1 MIIYIKLIQILKI
14 KKNKMSLTR
23 QSILFIS
30 GLDKKVNENML
41 YQLFNEYC
49 VSYIKIA
56 KDHITRESFG
66 YAFIGFK
73 NKVKAEQALQNLNY
87 SRLCQKTL
95 RISWYNREPNNFRN
109 HPENNIFVKNIPKD
123 LTPKEFDEYFS
134 KFGNIISAKIAEDE
148 EGESMGYG
156 FVLYENEDNAKKAIA
171 ECHGKMLKNKKL
183 FVCQFQKNRPR
194 KPLRFNNLYVRNIP
208 KDWSEK
214 EVRDYFSKY
223 GEISSMLVK
232 SPDPS
237 KLNKNLPE
245 EKRNNIINHKYA
257 FVCYKSLD
265 GPAENAVAK
274 VPYLKLFDDSYNNK
288 IEEFAEILRKQK
300 VKEEKVYKCACYIDE
315 NNLSDKINNPRE
327 LKKIIDDFNKLLDDN
342 DGEYVI
348 RDKSNRIYC
357 CQALKR
363 SERDKKLKK
372 LYERIKKKIKEKYK
386 FCNLYVKNLP
396 ADFTDEKLVK
406 LFGKYGPIR
415 SAKVVKNEISSNYLF
430 IKKSVRVFAY
440 VCFYEPAKAQE
451 AKQQLKDKAL
461 IVNGPRLYVDYHQN
475 KEERTQFLKLKLIK
489 ESEKRKNAL
498 FQNPNNFRNFAIVPN
513 AAGIR
518 TFPRGMAPMN
528 MNINMQR
535 RMPFAPNMNMRMNV
549 NNMNNMNNNQPPSKP
564 EQTGPG
570 YTGMDKNA
578 RTEYYGEKIYEK
590 ISKDQKFA
598 AYESYFPKIVG
609 IFLDLS
615 DGVIERLINDDKYFD
630 EQVEE
635 TIRLLDKK
643 EKAN

>member
-1 MIIYIKLIQILKI
+1 
-14 KKNKMSLTR
+14 MSLTR

-123 LTPKEFDEYFS
+123 VTPKEFDEYFS

-223 GEISSMLVK
+223 GEISSMIVK

-288 IEEFAEILRKQK
+288 IEEFAEILRNQK
-300 VKEEKVYKCACYIDE
+300 VKEENVYKCACYIDE

-327 LKKIIDDFNKLLDDN
+327 LKKIIDDFNKLIDDN

-535 RMPFAPNMNMRMNV
+535 RMPFAANLNMRMNV
-549 NNMNNMNNNQPPSKP
+549 NNMNNNQPPSKP
-564 EQTGPG
+564 EQAGPG
-570 YTGMDKNA
+570 YSGMDKNA

-615 DGVIERLINDDKYFD
+615 DGVIERLITDDKYFD

>member
-1 MIIYIKLIQILKI
+1 
-14 KKNKMSLTR
+14 MSLTR
-23 QSILFIS
+23 QSILFIN

-41 YQLFNEYC
+41 YQLFNEYG

-109 HPENNIFVKNIPKD
+109 HPENNIFVKNINKEI
-123 LTPKEFDEYFS
+123 TPREFDEYFK

-156 FVLYENEDNAKKAIA
+156 FVLYDNEESAKKAIE
-171 ECHGKMLKNKKL
+171 ECHGKIWKNKKI

-194 KPLRFNNLYVRNIP
+194 KPLRYNNLYVRNIP
-208 KDWSEK
+208 KNWSEDDVK
-214 EVRDYFSKY
+214 NYFSKF

-232 SPDPS
+232 SPDPE

-245 EKRNNIINHKYA
+245 EKRKNILEHKYA

-274 VPYLKLFDDSYNNK
+274 VPYLKLFDESYNNK
-288 IEEFAEILRKQK
+288 MEEYAEILRKQN
-300 VKEEKVYKCACYIDE
+300 VKEENVYKCACYIDE
-315 NNLSDKINNPRE
+315 NNLSDKINVPQE
-327 LKKIIDDFNKLLDDN
+327 LKKIIDDFNKLIDDN
-342 DGEYVI
+342 DGEYLI
-348 RDKSNRIYC
+348 KDKSNRIYC

-363 SERDKKLKK
+363 SERDKKLKR
-372 LYERIKKKIKEKYK
+372 LYERIKRKIKEKYK

-396 ADFTDEKLVK
+396 SDFTNEKLIE

-415 SAKVVKNEISSNYLF
+415 SAKVVKNEISSNYLVA
-430 IKKSVRVFAY
+430 KKTIRVFGY
-440 VCFYEPAKAQE
+440 VCYYDPSKAQE
-451 AKQQLKDKAL
+451 AKQQLKNKAL
-461 IVNGPRLYVDYHQN
+461 TINGPRLYVDYHQTR
-475 KEERTQFLKLKLIK
+475 EERTQFLKLRLIK
-489 ESEKRKNAL
+489 ESEKRGNLL
-498 FQNPNNFRNFAIVPN
+498 FQNPQNFRNMPIVPN
-513 AAGIR
+513 SSGIR
-518 TFPRGMAPMN
+518 PFPHGMAPVNLN
-528 MNINMQR
+528 MNMQR
-535 RMPFAPNMNMRMNV
+535 RMPFIGVRV
-549 NNMNNMNNNQPPSKP
+549 SLNNNQVQPIPQPQPQPIPQPQLQPPIQQQSQSDDNK
-564 EQTGPG
+564 
-570 YTGMDKNA
+570 MDKNA
-578 RTEYYGEKIYEK
+578 RTDYYGEKIYEK
-590 ISKDQKFA
+590 IAKDEKFA
-598 AYESYFPKIVG
+598 GYESYFPKIVG

-615 DGVIERLINDDKYFD
+615 DGVIERLLNDDKYFD
-630 EQVEE
+630 DQVEE

-643 EKAN
+643 EKSN

>member
-1 MIIYIKLIQILKI
+1 
-14 KKNKMSLTR
+14 MSLTR
-23 QSILFIS
+23 QSILFVS

-123 LTPKEFDEYFS
+123 VTPREFDEYFS
-134 KFGNIISAKIAEDE
+134 KYGNIISAKIAEDE

-156 FVLYENEDNAKKAIA
+156 FVLYENEENAKKAID
-171 ECHGKMLKNKKL
+171 ECHGKMWKNKKL

-208 KDWSEK
+208 KDWTEDD
-214 EVRDYFSKY
+214 VRKYFSKY
-223 GEISSMLVK
+223 GEISSMILK

-274 VPYLKLFDDSYNNK
+274 VPYLKLFDESYNNK
-288 IEEFAEILRKQK
+288 IEEFAEILRQQN
-300 VKEEKVYKCACYIDE
+300 VKEENVNKCACYIDE
-315 NNLSDKINNPRE
+315 YNLADKINDPRE
-327 LKKIIDDFNKLLDDN
+327 LKKIIDDN

-348 RDKSNRIYC
+348 KDKSNRIYC

-363 SERDKKLKK
+363 SERDKKLKQ
-372 LYERIKKKIKEKYK
+372 LYQKIKKKIKDKYK

-396 ADFTDEKLVK
+396 PDFTDEKLVE

-430 IKKSVRVFAY
+430 IKKTVRVFAY

-451 AKQQLKDKAL
+451 AKQQLRDKAL
-461 IVNGPRLYVDYHQN
+461 IANGPRLYVDYHQN

-498 FQNPNNFRNFAIVPN
+498 FQNPNFRNFAIVPN

-535 RMPFAPNMNMRMNV
+535 RMPFVNMRMN
-549 NNMNNMNNNQPPSKP
+549 MNMNNNQPPRRP
-564 EQTGPG
+564 EQPG
-570 YTGMDKNA
+570 NNNRMDKNA
-578 RTEYYGEKIYEK
+578 RTDYYGEKIYEK
-590 ISKDQKFA
+590 IAKDQKFA

>member
-123 LTPKEFDEYFS
+123 VTPKEFDEYFS

-223 GEISSMLVK
+223 GEISSMIVK

-288 IEEFAEILRKQK
+288 IEEFAEILRNQK
-300 VKEEKVYKCACYIDE
+300 VKEENVYKCACYIDE

-327 LKKIIDDFNKLLDDN
+327 LKKIIDDFNKLIDDN

-372 LYERIKKKIKEKYK
+372 LYERIKKKIKEIYK

-451 AKQQLKDKAL
+451 TKQQLKDKAL

-535 RMPFAPNMNMRMNV
+535 RMPFAANLNMRMNV
-549 NNMNNMNNNQPPSKP
+549 NNMNNNQPPSKP
-564 EQTGPG
+564 EQAGPG
-570 YTGMDKNA
+570 YSGMDKNA

-615 DGVIERLINDDKYFD
+615 DGVIERLITDDKYFD

>member
-1 MIIYIKLIQILKI
+1 
-14 KKNKMSLTR
+14 MSLTR
-23 QSILFIS
+23 QSILFVS

-109 HPENNIFVKNIPKD
+109 HPENNIFVKNISKD
-123 LTPKEFDEYFS
+123 VTPREFDEYFS

-156 FVLYENEDNAKKAIA
+156 FVLYENEENAKKAIA
-171 ECHGKMLKNKKL
+171 ECHGKIWRNKKL

-208 KDWSEK
+208 KNWSEDD
-214 EVRDYFSKY
+214 VRNYFSKY

-245 EKRNNIINHKYA
+245 EKRKNIINHKYA

-274 VPYLKLFDDSYNNK
+274 VPYLKLFDESYNKK

-300 VKEEKVYKCACYIDE
+300 VKEENVYKCACYIDE
-315 NNLSDKINNPRE
+315 NKLAEKINNPRE
-327 LKKIIDDFNKLLDDN
+327 LKKIIDDFNKLIDDN
-342 DGEYVI
+342 EGEYVI
-348 RDKSNRIYC
+348 KDKTDRLYC

-396 ADFTDEKLVK
+396 ADFTDQKLID

-430 IKKSVRVFAY
+430 IKKTIRVFAY
-440 VCFYEPAKAQE
+440 VCYFEPSKAQE

-461 IVNGPRLYVDYHQN
+461 IINGPRLYIDYHQN

-498 FQNPNNFRNFAIVPN
+498 FQNPQNFRNLAIVPN

-518 TFPRGMAPMN
+518 SFPRGMAPMN
-528 MNINMQR
+528 MNINMAR
-535 RMPFAPNMNMRMNV
+535 RMPFANMNMRINLY
-549 NNMNNMNNNQPPSKP
+549 NNQPPRKQ
-564 EQTGPG
+564 EQTGNNNR
-570 YTGMDKNA
+570 MDSNA
-578 RTEYYGEKIYEK
+578 RTDYYGEKIYEK
-590 ISKDQKFA
+590 ISKDKKYA

-643 EKAN
+643 EKTN

>member
-156 FVLYENEDNAKKAIA
+156 FVLYENEENAKKAIA

-300 VKEEKVYKCACYIDE
+300 VKEENVYKCACYIDE

-535 RMPFAPNMNMRMNV
+535 RMPFATNMNMRMNV

-564 EQTGPG
+564 EQAGPG

>member
-1 MIIYIKLIQILKI
+1 
-14 KKNKMSLTR
+14 MSLIR
-23 QSILFIS
+23 QSILFVN

-41 YQLFNEYC
+41 YQLFNEYS

-73 NKVKAEQALQNLNY
+73 NKVKAEEALQNLNY

-109 HPENNIFVKNIPKD
+109 HPENNIFVKNVNKEV
-123 LTPKEFDEYFS
+123 TPREFDEYFS
-134 KFGNIISAKIAEDE
+134 KFGTIISAKIAEDE

-156 FVLYENEDNAKKAIA
+156 FVLYDNEESAKKAIA
-171 ECHGKMLKNKKL
+171 ECHGQNWRNKKL
-183 FVCQFQKNRPR
+183 YVCQFQKNRPR
-194 KPLRFNNLYVRNIP
+194 KPLRYNNLYVRNIP
-208 KDWSEK
+208 KNWSEDD
-214 EVRDYFSKY
+214 VRNYFSTY

-232 SPDPS
+232 SPDPE

-245 EKRNNIINHKYA
+245 EKRKNILDHKYA

-265 GPAENAVAK
+265 GPAETAVAK
-274 VPYLKLFDDSYNNK
+274 VPYLKLFDESYNNK
-288 IEEFAEILRKQK
+288 MEEYAEILRKQN
-300 VKEEKVYKCACYIDE
+300 VKEENVYKCACYIDE
-315 NNLSDKINNPRE
+315 NKLSEKIKNPHGI
-327 LKKIIDDFNKLLDDN
+327 KKVIDDFNKLMDDN

-348 RDKSNRIYC
+348 KDKSNRIYC

-363 SERDKKLKK
+363 NERDKKLKK

-396 ADFTDEKLVK
+396 SDFTDQKLIE

-415 SAKVVKNEISSNYLF
+415 SAKVVKNEISSHYLF
-430 IKKSVRVFAY
+430 VKKTVRVFAY
-440 VCFYEPAKAQE
+440 VCYFDPEKAQE
-451 AKQQLKDKAL
+451 AKQQLKNKAL
-461 IVNGPRLYVDYHQN
+461 TVNGPRLYVDYHQT
-475 KEERTQFLKLKLIK
+475 KEERTQFLKLRLIK
-489 ESEKRKNAL
+489 ESEKRRNIM
-498 FQNPNNFRNFAIVPN
+498 FQNAQNFRNLPIVPN

-518 TFPRGMAPMN
+518 TFPHGMAPV
-528 MNINMQR
+528 NINMQR
-535 RMPFAPNMNMRMNV
+535 RMPMAMPVMNVRMNMNV
-549 NNMNNMNNNQPPSKP
+549 NNNQPQQLK
-564 EQTGPG
+564 QVGVVDNNVNKI
-570 YTGMDKNA
+570 DKNA
-578 RTEYYGEKIYEK
+578 RTDYYGEKIYEK
-590 ISKDQKFA
+590 IAKEEKFA

>member
-1 MIIYIKLIQILKI
+1 
-14 KKNKMSLTR
+14 MSLTR
-23 QSILFIS
+23 QSILFVS

-123 LTPKEFDEYFS
+123 VTPREFDEYFS

-156 FVLYENEDNAKKAIA
+156 FVLYENEENAKKAID
-171 ECHGKMLKNKKL
+171 ECHGKMWKNKKL

-208 KDWSEK
+208 KDWTEDD
-214 EVRDYFSKY
+214 VRKYFSKY
-223 GEISSMLVK
+223 GEISSMIVK

-274 VPYLKLFDDSYNNK
+274 VPYLKLFDESYNNK
-288 IEEFAEILRKQK
+288 IEEFAEILRKQN
-300 VKEEKVYKCACYIDE
+300 VKEENVYKCACYIDE
-315 NNLSDKINNPRE
+315 YNLADKINDPRE
-327 LKKIIDDFNKLLDDN
+327 LKKIIDDFNKLIDDN

-348 RDKSNRIYC
+348 KDKSNRIYC

-363 SERDKKLKK
+363 SERDKKLKQ
-372 LYERIKKKIKEKYK
+372 LYQKIKKKIKDKYK

-396 ADFTDEKLVK
+396 PDFTDEKLVE

-430 IKKSVRVFAY
+430 IKKTVRVFAY

-451 AKQQLKDKAL
+451 AKQQLRDKAL
-461 IVNGPRLYVDYHQN
+461 IANGPRLYVDYHQN

-498 FQNPNNFRNFAIVPN
+498 FQNPNFRNFAIVPN

-535 RMPFAPNMNMRMNV
+535 RMPFVNMRMN
-549 NNMNNMNNNQPPSKP
+549 MNMNNNQPPRRP
-564 EQTGPG
+564 EQPG
-570 YTGMDKNA
+570 NNNRMDKNA
-578 RTEYYGEKIYEK
+578 RTDYYGEKIYEK
-590 ISKDQKFA
+590 IAKDQKFA

-643 EKAN
+643 EKSN

>member
-1 MIIYIKLIQILKI
+1 
-14 KKNKMSLTR
+14 MSLTR
-23 QSILFIS
+23 QSILFVS

-123 LTPKEFDEYFS
+123 VTPKEFDEYFS

-156 FVLYENEDNAKKAIA
+156 FVLYENEENAKKAID
-171 ECHGKMLKNKKL
+171 ECHGKMWKNKKL

-208 KDWSEK
+208 KDWTEDD
-214 EVRDYFSKY
+214 VRKYFSKY
-223 GEISSMLVK
+223 GEISSMILK

-274 VPYLKLFDDSYNNK
+274 VPYLKLFDESYNNK
-288 IEEFAEILRKQK
+288 IEEFAEILRKQN
-300 VKEEKVYKCACYIDE
+300 VKEENVYKCACYIDE
-315 NNLSDKINNPRE
+315 YNLADKINDPRE
-327 LKKIIDDFNKLLDDN
+327 LKKIIDDFNKLIDDN

-348 RDKSNRIYC
+348 KDKSNRIYC

-363 SERDKKLKK
+363 SERDKKLKQ
-372 LYERIKKKIKEKYK
+372 LYQKIKKKIKDKYK

-396 ADFTDEKLVK
+396 PDFTDEKLVE

-430 IKKSVRVFAY
+430 IKKTVRVFAY

-451 AKQQLKDKAL
+451 AKQQLRDKAL
-461 IVNGPRLYVDYHQN
+461 IANGPRLYVDYHQN

-498 FQNPNNFRNFAIVPN
+498 FQNPNFRNFAIVPN

-535 RMPFAPNMNMRMNV
+535 RMPFVNMRMNV
-549 NNMNNMNNNQPPSKP
+549 NMNNNQPPRKP
-564 EQTGPG
+564 EQPG
-570 YTGMDKNA
+570 YNNRMDKNA
-578 RTEYYGEKIYEK
+578 RTDYYGEKIYEK
-590 ISKDQKFA
+590 IAKDQKFA

>member
-1 MIIYIKLIQILKI
+1 
-14 KKNKMSLTR
+14 
-23 QSILFIS
+23 
-30 GLDKKVNENML
+30 
-41 YQLFNEYC
+41 
-49 VSYIKIA
+49 
-56 KDHITRESFG
+56 
-66 YAFIGFK
+66 
-73 NKVKAEQALQNLNY
+73 
-87 SRLCQKTL
+87 
-95 RISWYNREPNNFRN
+95 
-109 HPENNIFVKNIPKD
+109 
-123 LTPKEFDEYFS
+123 
-134 KFGNIISAKIAEDE
+134 
-148 EGESMGYG
+148 
-156 FVLYENEDNAKKAIA
+156 
-171 ECHGKMLKNKKL
+171 
-183 FVCQFQKNRPR
+183 
-194 KPLRFNNLYVRNIP
+194 VRNIP

-223 GEISSMLVK
+223 GEISSMIVK

-288 IEEFAEILRKQK
+288 IEEFAEILRNQK
-300 VKEEKVYKCACYIDE
+300 VKEENVYKCACYIDE

-327 LKKIIDDFNKLLDDN
+327 LKKIIDDFNKLIDDN

-535 RMPFAPNMNMRMNV
+535 RMPFAANLNMRMNV
-549 NNMNNMNNNQPPSKP
+549 NNMNNNQPPSKP
-564 EQTGPG
+564 EQAGPG
-570 YTGMDKNA
+570 YSGMDKNA

-615 DGVIERLINDDKYFD
+615 DGVIERLITDDKYFD

>member
-1 MIIYIKLIQILKI
+1 
-14 KKNKMSLTR
+14 MSLTR
-23 QSILFIS
+23 QSILFIN

-156 FVLYENEDNAKKAIA
+156 FVLYENEENAKKAIA

-300 VKEEKVYKCACYIDE
+300 VKEENVYKCACYIDE

>member
-1 MIIYIKLIQILKI
+1 MIKYIKLIQILKI

-41 YQLFNEYC
+41 YHLFNEYC

-123 LTPKEFDEYFS
+123 VTPKEFDEYFS

-156 FVLYENEDNAKKAIA
+156 FVLYENEDNIA
-171 ECHGKMLKNKKL
+171 ECHRKMLKNKKL

-288 IEEFAEILRKQK
+288 IEEFAEILRNQK
-300 VKEEKVYKCACYIDE
+300 VKEENVYKCACYIDE

-327 LKKIIDDFNKLLDDN
+327 LKKIIDDFNKLIDDN

-535 RMPFAPNMNMRMNV
+535 RMPFAANLNMRMNV
-549 NNMNNMNNNQPPSKP
+549 NNMNNNQPPSKP
-564 EQTGPG
+564 EQAGPG
-570 YTGMDKNA
+570 YSGMDKNA

-615 DGVIERLINDDKYFD
+615 DGVIERLITDDKYFD

>member
-1 MIIYIKLIQILKI
+1 M
-14 KKNKMSLTR
+14 
-23 QSILFIS
+23 
-30 GLDKKVNENML
+30 
-41 YQLFNEYC
+41 
-49 VSYIKIA
+49 
-56 KDHITRESFG
+56 
-66 YAFIGFK
+66 
-73 NKVKAEQALQNLNY
+73 
-87 SRLCQKTL
+87 
-95 RISWYNREPNNFRN
+95 
-109 HPENNIFVKNIPKD
+109 
-123 LTPKEFDEYFS
+123 
-134 KFGNIISAKIAEDE
+134 
-148 EGESMGYG
+148 
-156 FVLYENEDNAKKAIA
+156 
-171 ECHGKMLKNKKL
+171 
-183 FVCQFQKNRPR
+183 
-194 KPLRFNNLYVRNIP
+194 RNIP
-208 KDWSEK
+208 KNWSEDD
-214 EVRDYFSKY
+214 VRNYFSKY

-245 EKRNNIINHKYA
+245 EKRKNIINHKYA

-274 VPYLKLFDDSYNNK
+274 VPYLKLFDESYNKK
-288 IEEFAEILRKQK
+288 IEEFADTLRKQK
-300 VKEEKVYKCACYIDE
+300 LKEENVYKCACYIDE
-315 NNLSDKINNPRE
+315 NKLAEKINNPRE
-327 LKKIIDDFNKLLDDN
+327 LKKIIDDFNKLIDDN
-342 DGEYVI
+342 EGEYVI
-348 RDKSNRIYC
+348 KDKTDRLYC

-396 ADFTDEKLVK
+396 ADFTDQKLID

-430 IKKSVRVFAY
+430 IKKTIRVFAY
-440 VCFYEPAKAQE
+440 VCYFEPSKAQE

-461 IVNGPRLYVDYHQN
+461 IINGPRLYIDYHQN

-498 FQNPNNFRNFAIVPN
+498 FQNPQNFRNLAIVPN

-518 TFPRGMAPMN
+518 SFPRGMAPMN
-528 MNINMQR
+528 MNINLQR
-535 RMPFAPNMNMRMNV
+535 RMPFANMNMRINL
-549 NNMNNMNNNQPPSKP
+549 NNNQPPRKQ
-564 EQTGPG
+564 EQTG
-570 YTGMDKNA
+570 YNNRMDSNA
-578 RTEYYGEKIYEK
+578 RTDYYGEKIYEK
-590 ISKDQKFA
+590 ISKDKKYA

-615 DGVIERLINDDKYFD
+615 DGVVERLINDDKYFD

-643 EKAN
+643 EKTN

>member
-1 MIIYIKLIQILKI
+1 
-14 KKNKMSLTR
+14 MSLTR
-23 QSILFIS
+23 QSILFVS

-109 HPENNIFVKNIPKD
+109 HPENNIFVKNISKD
-123 LTPKEFDEYFS
+123 VTPREFDEYFS

-156 FVLYENEDNAKKAIA
+156 FVLYENEENAKKAIA
-171 ECHGKMLKNKKL
+171 ECHGKIWKNKKL

-208 KDWSEK
+208 KNWSEDD
-214 EVRDYFSKY
+214 VRNYFSKY

-245 EKRNNIINHKYA
+245 EKRKNIINHKYA

-274 VPYLKLFDDSYNNK
+274 VPYLKLFDESYNKK

-300 VKEEKVYKCACYIDE
+300 VKEENVYKCACYIDE
-315 NNLSDKINNPRE
+315 NKLTEKINNPRE
-327 LKKIIDDFNKLLDDN
+327 LKKIIDDFNKLIDDN
-342 DGEYVI
+342 EGEYVI
-348 RDKSNRIYC
+348 KDKTDRLYC

-396 ADFTDEKLVK
+396 ADFTDQKLID

-430 IKKSVRVFAY
+430 IKKTIRVFAY
-440 VCFYEPAKAQE
+440 VCYFEPSKAQE

-461 IVNGPRLYVDYHQN
+461 IINGPRLYIDYHQN

-489 ESEKRKNAL
+489 ESERRKNAL
-498 FQNPNNFRNFAIVPN
+498 FQNPQNFRNLAIVPN

-518 TFPRGMAPMN
+518 SFPRGMAPMN
-528 MNINMQR
+528 MNINMAR
-535 RMPFAPNMNMRMNV
+535 RMPFANMNMRINLY
-549 NNMNNMNNNQPPSKP
+549 NNQPPRKQ
-564 EQTGPG
+564 EQTGNNNR
-570 YTGMDKNA
+570 MDSNA
-578 RTEYYGEKIYEK
+578 RTDYYGEKIYEK
-590 ISKDQKFA
+590 ISKDKKYA

-643 EKAN
+643 EKTN

>member
-1 MIIYIKLIQILKI
+1 
-14 KKNKMSLTR
+14 MSLTR
-23 QSILFIS
+23 QSILFVS

-109 HPENNIFVKNIPKD
+109 HPENNIFVKNISKD
-123 LTPKEFDEYFS
+123 VTPREFDEYFS

-156 FVLYENEDNAKKAIA
+156 FVLYENEENAKKAIA
-171 ECHGKMLKNKKL
+171 ECHGKFWKNKKL

-208 KDWSEK
+208 KNWSEDD
-214 EVRDYFSKY
+214 VRNYFSKY

-245 EKRNNIINHKYA
+245 EKRKNIINHKYA

-274 VPYLKLFDDSYNNK
+274 VPYLKLFDESYNKK
-288 IEEFAEILRKQK
+288 IEEFAEVLRKQK
-300 VKEEKVYKCACYIDE
+300 VKEENVYKCACYIDE
-315 NNLSDKINNPRE
+315 NKLAEKINNPRE
-327 LKKIIDDFNKLLDDN
+327 LKKIIDDFNKLIDDN
-342 DGEYVI
+342 EGEYVI
-348 RDKSNRIYC
+348 KDKTDRLYC

-396 ADFTDEKLVK
+396 ADFTDQKLID

-430 IKKSVRVFAY
+430 IKKTIRVFAY
-440 VCFYEPAKAQE
+440 VCYFEPSKAQE

-461 IVNGPRLYVDYHQN
+461 IINGPRLYIDYHQN

-498 FQNPNNFRNFAIVPN
+498 FQNPQNFRNLAIVPN

-518 TFPRGMAPMN
+518 SFPRGMAPMN
-528 MNINMQR
+528 MNINMAR
-535 RMPFAPNMNMRMNV
+535 RMPFANMNMRINLY
-549 NNMNNMNNNQPPSKP
+549 NNQPPRKQ
-564 EQTGPG
+564 EQTGNNNR
-570 YTGMDKNA
+570 MDSNA
-578 RTEYYGEKIYEK
+578 RTDYYGEKIYEK
-590 ISKDQKFA
+590 ISKDKKYA

-643 EKAN
+643 EKTN

>member
-123 LTPKEFDEYFS
+123 VTPKEFDEYFS

-223 GEISSMLVK
+223 GEISSMIVK

-288 IEEFAEILRKQK
+288 IEEFAEILRNQK
-300 VKEEKVYKCACYIDE
+300 VKEQNVYKCACYIDE

-327 LKKIIDDFNKLLDDN
+327 LKKIIDDFNKLIDDN

-535 RMPFAPNMNMRMNV
+535 RMPFAANLNMRMNV
-549 NNMNNMNNNQPPSKP
+549 NNMNNNQPPSKP
-564 EQTGPG
+564 EQAVPG
-570 YTGMDKNA
+570 YSGMDKNA

-615 DGVIERLINDDKYFD
+615 DGVIERLITDDKYFD

>member
-1 MIIYIKLIQILKI
+1 
-14 KKNKMSLTR
+14 MSLTR
-23 QSILFIS
+23 QSILFVS

-123 LTPKEFDEYFS
+123 VTPREFDEYFS
-134 KFGNIISAKIAEDE
+134 KYGNIISAKIAEDE

-156 FVLYENEDNAKKAIA
+156 FVLYENEENAKKAID
-171 ECHGKMLKNKKL
+171 ECHGKMWKNKKL

-208 KDWSEK
+208 KDWTEDD
-214 EVRDYFSKY
+214 VRKYFSKY
-223 GEISSMLVK
+223 GEISSMIVK

-274 VPYLKLFDDSYNNK
+274 VPYLKLFDESYNNK
-288 IEEFAEILRKQK
+288 IEEFAEILRKQN
-300 VKEEKVYKCACYIDE
+300 VKEENVYKCACYIDE
-315 NNLSDKINNPRE
+315 YNLADKINDPRE
-327 LKKIIDDFNKLLDDN
+327 LKKIIDDFNKLIDDN

-348 RDKSNRIYC
+348 KDKSNRIYC

-363 SERDKKLKK
+363 SERDKKLKQ
-372 LYERIKKKIKEKYK
+372 LYQKIKKKIKDKYK

-396 ADFTDEKLVK
+396 PDFTDEKLVE

-430 IKKSVRVFAY
+430 IKKTVRVFAY

-451 AKQQLKDKAL
+451 AKQQLRDKAL
-461 IVNGPRLYVDYHQN
+461 IANGPRLYVDYHQN

-498 FQNPNNFRNFAIVPN
+498 FQNQNFRNLAIVPN

-535 RMPFAPNMNMRMNV
+535 RMPFVNMRMN
-549 NNMNNMNNNQPPSKP
+549 MNMNNNQPPRRP
-564 EQTGPG
+564 EQPG
-570 YTGMDKNA
+570 NNNRMDKNA
-578 RTEYYGEKIYEK
+578 RTDYYGEKIYEK
-590 ISKDQKFA
+590 IAKDQKFA

>member
-1 MIIYIKLIQILKI
+1 
-14 KKNKMSLTR
+14 MSLIR
-23 QSILFIS
+23 QSILFVN

-41 YQLFNEYC
+41 YQLFNEYS

-109 HPENNIFVKNIPKD
+109 HPENNIFVKNVNKEV
-123 LTPKEFDEYFS
+123 TPREFDEYFS
-134 KFGNIISAKIAEDE
+134 KFGTIISAKIAEDE

-156 FVLYENEDNAKKAIA
+156 FVLYDNEESAKKAIA
-171 ECHGKMLKNKKL
+171 ECHGQNWKNKKL
-183 FVCQFQKNRPR
+183 YVCQFQKNRPR
-194 KPLRFNNLYVRNIP
+194 KPLRYNNLYVRNIP
-208 KDWSEK
+208 KNWSE
-214 EVRDYFSKY
+214 EDVRNYFSKY

-232 SPDPS
+232 SSNPE

-245 EKRNNIINHKYA
+245 NKRKNILEHKYA

-274 VPYLKLFDDSYNNK
+274 VPYLKLSDESYNNK
-288 IEEFAEILRKQK
+288 MEEYAQILRKQN
-300 VKEEKVYKCACYIDE
+300 VKEENLYKCACYIDE
-315 NNLSDKINNPRE
+315 NNLSGKINDPNE
-327 LKKIIDDFNKLLDDN
+327 IKKVIDDFNKLIDDN

-348 RDKSNRIYC
+348 KDNSDRIYC

-363 SERDKKLKK
+363 NERDKKLKK

-396 ADFTDEKLVK
+396 SDFTNQKLVE

-415 SAKVVKNEISSNYLF
+415 SAKVVKNELSSNYLF
-430 IKKSVRVFAY
+430 VKKQIRVFAY
-440 VCFYEPAKAQE
+440 VCFYEPANAQE
-451 AKQQLKDKAL
+451 AKQQLKNKAL
-461 IVNGPRLYVDYHQN
+461 TVNGPRLYVDYHQT
-475 KEERTQFLKLKLIK
+475 KEERTQFLKLRLIK
-489 ESEKRKNAL
+489 ESEKRRNAMFL
-498 FQNPNNFRNFAIVPN
+498 NPQNFRIFPFISNT
-513 AAGIR
+513 AGIR
-518 TFPRGMAPMN
+518 TFPHGMAPIN
-528 MNINMQR
+528 MNIQR
-535 RMPFAPNMNMRMNV
+535 TMPIIPFRMNI
-549 NNMNNMNNNQPPSKP
+549 NNNQPQPQQLRQVGINGNINVPNVASIPIASNDPNSSK
-564 EQTGPG
+564 
-570 YTGMDKNA
+570 MDKNA
-578 RTEYYGEKIYEK
+578 RTDYYGEKIYEK
-590 ISKDQKFA
+590 IIKDQKFA

-615 DGVIERLINDDKYFD
+615 DSVIERLLNDDKYFE

-643 EKAN
+643 ENSN

>member
-300 VKEEKVYKCACYIDE
+300 VKEENVYKCACYIDE

-535 RMPFAPNMNMRMNV
+535 RMPFSPNMNMRMNV

>member
-1 MIIYIKLIQILKI
+1 
-14 KKNKMSLTR
+14 MSLTR

-156 FVLYENEDNAKKAIA
+156 FVLYENEENAKKAIA

-300 VKEEKVYKCACYIDE
+300 VKEENVYKCACYIDE

-535 RMPFAPNMNMRMNV
+535 RMPFATNMNMRMNV

-564 EQTGPG
+564 EQAGPG

>member
-1 MIIYIKLIQILKI
+1 
-14 KKNKMSLTR
+14 MSLTR
-23 QSILFIS
+23 QSILFVS

-123 LTPKEFDEYFS
+123 VTPKEFDEYFS

-156 FVLYENEDNAKKAIA
+156 FVLYENEENAKKAID
-171 ECHGKMLKNKKL
+171 ECHGKMWKNKKL

-208 KDWSEK
+208 KDWTEDD
-214 EVRDYFSKY
+214 VRKYFSKY
-223 GEISSMLVK
+223 GEISSMILK

-274 VPYLKLFDDSYNNK
+274 VPYLKLFDESYNNK
-288 IEEFAEILRKQK
+288 IEEFAEILRKQN
-300 VKEEKVYKCACYIDE
+300 VKEENVYKCACYIDE
-315 NNLSDKINNPRE
+315 YNLADKINDPRE
-327 LKKIIDDFNKLLDDN
+327 LKKIIDDFNKLIDDN

-348 RDKSNRIYC
+348 KDKSNRIYC

-363 SERDKKLKK
+363 SERDKKLKQ
-372 LYERIKKKIKEKYK
+372 LYQKIKKKIKDKYK

-396 ADFTDEKLVK
+396 PDFTDEKLVE

-430 IKKSVRVFAY
+430 IKKTVRVFAY

-451 AKQQLKDKAL
+451 AKQQLRDKAL
-461 IVNGPRLYVDYHQN
+461 IANGPRLYVDYHQN

-498 FQNPNNFRNFAIVPN
+498 FQNPNFRNFAIVPN

-535 RMPFAPNMNMRMNV
+535 RMPFVNMRMN
-549 NNMNNMNNNQPPSKP
+549 MNMNNNQPPRRP
-564 EQTGPG
+564 EQPG
-570 YTGMDKNA
+570 NNNRMDKNA
-578 RTEYYGEKIYEK
+578 RTDYYGEKIYEK
-590 ISKDQKFA
+590 IAKDQKFA

>member
-1 MIIYIKLIQILKI
+1 
-14 KKNKMSLTR
+14 MSLTR
-23 QSILFIS
+23 QSILFVS

-109 HPENNIFVKNIPKD
+109 HPENNIFVKNISKD
-123 LTPKEFDEYFS
+123 VTPREFDEYFS

-156 FVLYENEDNAKKAIA
+156 FVLYENEENAKKAIA
-171 ECHGKMLKNKKL
+171 ECHGKIWKNKKL
-183 FVCQFQKNRPR
+183 FVCQFQKNRPK

-208 KDWSEK
+208 KNWSEDD
-214 EVRDYFSKY
+214 VRNYFSKY

-245 EKRNNIINHKYA
+245 EKRKNIINHKYA

-274 VPYLKLFDDSYNNK
+274 VPYLKLFDESYNKK

-300 VKEEKVYKCACYIDE
+300 VKEENVYKCACYIDDNKLAE
-315 NNLSDKINNPRE
+315 KINNPRE
-327 LKKIIDDFNKLLDDN
+327 LKKIIDDFNKLIDDN
-342 DGEYVI
+342 EGEYVI
-348 RDKSNRIYC
+348 KDKTDRLYC

-396 ADFTDEKLVK
+396 ADFTDQKLID

-430 IKKSVRVFAY
+430 IKKTIRVFAY
-440 VCFYEPAKAQE
+440 VCYFEPSKAQE

-461 IVNGPRLYVDYHQN
+461 IINGPRLYIDYHQN

-498 FQNPNNFRNFAIVPN
+498 FQNPQNFRNLAIVPN

-518 TFPRGMAPMN
+518 SFPRGMAPMN
-528 MNINMQR
+528 MNINMAR
-535 RMPFAPNMNMRMNV
+535 RMPFANMNMRI
-549 NNMNNMNNNQPPSKP
+549 NMYNNQPPRKQ
-564 EQTGPG
+564 EQTGNNNR
-570 YTGMDKNA
+570 MDNNA
-578 RTEYYGEKIYEK
+578 RTDYYGEKIYEK
-590 ISKDQKFA
+590 ISKDKKYA

-643 EKAN
+643 EKTN

>member
-1 MIIYIKLIQILKI
+1 
-14 KKNKMSLTR
+14 MSLTR
-23 QSILFIS
+23 QSILFVS

-109 HPENNIFVKNIPKD
+109 HPENNIFVKNISKD
-123 LTPKEFDEYFS
+123 VTPREFDEYFS

-156 FVLYENEDNAKKAIA
+156 FVLYENEENAKKAIA
-171 ECHGKMLKNKKL
+171 ECHGKIWKNKKL

-208 KDWSEK
+208 KNWSEDD
-214 EVRDYFSKY
+214 VRNYFSKY

-245 EKRNNIINHKYA
+245 EKRKNIINHKYA

-274 VPYLKLFDDSYNNK
+274 VPYLKLFDESYNKK

-300 VKEEKVYKCACYIDE
+300 VKEENVYKCACYIDE
-315 NNLSDKINNPRE
+315 NKLAEKINNPRE
-327 LKKIIDDFNKLLDDN
+327 LKKIIDDFNKLIDDN
-342 DGEYVI
+342 EGEYVI
-348 RDKSNRIYC
+348 KDKTDRLYC

-396 ADFTDEKLVK
+396 ADFTDQKLID

-430 IKKSVRVFAY
+430 IKKTIRVFAY
-440 VCFYEPAKAQE
+440 VCYFEPSKAQE

-461 IVNGPRLYVDYHQN
+461 IINGPRLYIDYHQN

-498 FQNPNNFRNFAIVPN
+498 FQNPQNFRNLAIVPN

-518 TFPRGMAPMN
+518 SFPRGMAPMN
-528 MNINMQR
+528 MNINMAR
-535 RMPFAPNMNMRMNV
+535 RMPFANMNMRINLY
-549 NNMNNMNNNQPPSKP
+549 NNQPPRKQ
-564 EQTGPG
+564 EQTGNNNR
-570 YTGMDKNA
+570 MDSNA
-578 RTEYYGEKIYEK
+578 RTDYYGEKIYEK
-590 ISKDQKFA
+590 ISKDKKYA

-643 EKAN
+643 EKTN

>member
-1 MIIYIKLIQILKI
+1 MIKYIKLIQILKI

-41 YQLFNEYC
+41 YHLFNEYC

-123 LTPKEFDEYFS
+123 VTPKEFDEYFS

-171 ECHGKMLKNKKL
+171 ECHRKMLKNKKL

-288 IEEFAEILRKQK
+288 IEEFAEILRNQK
-300 VKEEKVYKCACYIDE
+300 VKEENVYKCACYIDE

-327 LKKIIDDFNKLLDDN
+327 LKKIIDDFNKLIDDN

-535 RMPFAPNMNMRMNV
+535 RMPFAANLNMRMNV
-549 NNMNNMNNNQPPSKP
+549 NNMNNNQPPSKP
-564 EQTGPG
+564 EQAGPG
-570 YTGMDKNA
+570 YSGMDKNA

-615 DGVIERLINDDKYFD
+615 DGVIERLITDDKYFD

>member
-1 MIIYIKLIQILKI
+1 
-14 KKNKMSLTR
+14 MSLTR
-23 QSILFIS
+23 QSILFVS

-109 HPENNIFVKNIPKD
+109 HPENNIFVKNISKD
-123 LTPKEFDEYFS
+123 VTPREFDEYFS

-156 FVLYENEDNAKKAIA
+156 FVLYENEENAKKAIA
-171 ECHGKMLKNKKL
+171 ECHGKFWKNKKL

-208 KDWSEK
+208 KNWSEDD
-214 EVRDYFSKY
+214 VRNYFSKY

-245 EKRNNIINHKYA
+245 EKRKNIINHKYA

-274 VPYLKLFDDSYNNK
+274 VPYLKLFDESYNKK

-300 VKEEKVYKCACYIDE
+300 VKEENVYKCACYIDE
-315 NNLSDKINNPRE
+315 NKLDEKINNPRE
-327 LKKIIDDFNKLLDDN
+327 LKKIIDDFNKLIDDN
-342 DGEYVI
+342 EGEYVI
-348 RDKSNRIYC
+348 KDKTDRLYC

-396 ADFTDEKLVK
+396 ADFTDQKLID

-430 IKKSVRVFAY
+430 IKKTIRVFAY
-440 VCFYEPAKAQE
+440 VCYFEPSKAQE

-461 IVNGPRLYVDYHQN
+461 IINGPRLYIDYHQN

-498 FQNPNNFRNFAIVPN
+498 FQNPQNFRNLAIVPN

-518 TFPRGMAPMN
+518 SFPRGMAPMN
-528 MNINMQR
+528 MNINMAR
-535 RMPFAPNMNMRMNV
+535 RMPFANMNMRINLY
-549 NNMNNMNNNQPPSKP
+549 NNQPPRKQ
-564 EQTGPG
+564 EQTGNNNR
-570 YTGMDKNA
+570 MDSNA
-578 RTEYYGEKIYEK
+578 RTDYYGEKIYEK
-590 ISKDQKFA
+590 ISKDKKYA

-609 IFLDLS
+609 NFLDLS

-643 EKAN
+643 EKTN